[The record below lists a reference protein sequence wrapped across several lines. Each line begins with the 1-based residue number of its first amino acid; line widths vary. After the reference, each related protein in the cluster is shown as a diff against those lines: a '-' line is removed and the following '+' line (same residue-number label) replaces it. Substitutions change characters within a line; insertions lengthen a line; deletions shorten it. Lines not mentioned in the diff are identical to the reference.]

1 MVIPMSQN
9 KTAEIKYMS
18 VSPKPLMSSARKMP
32 VRLGKR
38 SSRERNMKLARY
50 LRRLV
55 EVGVVICL
63 ADCCEKVIDNAKC

>member
-1 MVIPMSQN
+1 
-9 KTAEIKYMS
+9 
-18 VSPKPLMSSARKMP
+18 
-32 VRLGKR
+32 LGKR